1 MIDLRRLAVLR
12 AIAHYGTV
20 TAAAEA
26 LHLSPSAASQ
36 QVRRLSRDL
45 GLPLLEPHGRRV
57 RLAPAARVLLRHADR
72 MEHYWQRAEAGLHAT
87 ASAAPRGVLRLAGF
101 PTAVSVLLAPLAARL
116 MGEWPDLTVQVRESE
131 PRDCFDLLFSG
142 DADLAIVEATAD
154 NPPFGDGR
162 FEQQPLLDDP
172 FDLLTPGGHPLAD
185 RTAVTLQDLV
195 HEPWIVGTPGS
206 SARHVVLAACNS
218 AGFTPDIV
226 HQAIEWT
233 VVAALVAH
241 GLGIALVPHAA
252 QLPPRLDLVRTPLT
266 GTAQPSRRFL
276 SVIRSGSRHHPAIAA
291 ALARLD
297 TLVAGQGR
305 PVAGRNPTAPEPLP

>member
-20 TAAAEA
+20 TAAAQA

-36 QVRRLSRDL
+36 QMRRLSRDL
-45 GLPLLEPHGRRV
+45 GVPLLEPHGRRV

-72 MEHYWQRAEAGLHAT
+72 MERYWQRAEAGMHAT
-87 ASAAPRGVLRLAGF
+87 VSAAPKGVLRLAGF

-116 MGEWPDLTVQVRESE
+116 GAQWPDLTVQVRESE

-142 DADLAIVEATAD
+142 DADLVIVEATAD
-154 NPPFGDGR
+154 NPPYGDSR
-162 FEQQPLLDDP
+162 FDQRPLLDDP
-172 FDLLTPGGHPLAD
+172 FDLLTPRGHPLAQ
-185 RTAVTLQDLV
+185 RSAVTLQDLA

-218 AGFTPDIV
+218 AGFTPDIA
-226 HQAIEWT
+226 HQALEWT

-252 QLPPRLDLVRTPLT
+252 SLPPRLDLARTPLT
-266 GTAQPSRRFL
+266 GPAKPSRRLL
-276 SVIRSGSRHHPAIAA
+276 SVIRGGSGHHPAIAA
-291 ALARLD
+291 ALAHLD
-297 TLVAGQGR
+297 TLVAGPER
-305 PVAGRNPTAPEPLP
+305 PAG